1 MVGPHRVFPGR
12 LSVSRTFGDVE
23 AKMSCFGG
31 LKNVI
36 IAVPEISVFKIK
48 EDVDFLFLGCDGIY
62 DQLSNSDIVDCVWMT
77 LKDGIKSNNI
87 HNQCSLCV
95 DMIIKSSLVRKTI
108 DNVTGIFIAF
118 ENFEKNL
125 TGHTTCN
132 NQLLTSI
139 ELNSEK
145 SFSPNFSIKESPDK
159 KLKPQESFKNFISNY
174 ESNDKI
180 FYENLKSFESF
191 ESPKYAPPYLRYG
204 SSTLS
209 RATVPSSPF
218 NSANLAEPPRIL
230 YCGNSLTSSSV
241 TTLAAA
247 PI

>member
-1 MVGPHRVFPGR
+1 
-12 LSVSRTFGDVE
+12 
-23 AKMSCFGG
+23 MSCFGG

-180 FYENLKSFESF
+180 FYENLKSFESSTTKNNHLKNSF
-191 ESPKYAPPYLRYG
+191 SGDCKSKEYFQKIEVINSEPNLDDNKSNDFKTNILKNRKNFHSIHSTKTSIFPNLSKNIFGKKYL
-204 SSTLS
+204 
-209 RATVPSSPF
+209 
-218 NSANLAEPPRIL
+218 
-230 YCGNSLTSSSV
+230 
-241 TTLAAA
+241 
-247 PI
+247 